1 MKAHN
6 KALTLSALM
15 MMVGLAGPAMAN
27 DEPMQPANGQPAV
40 TCPDG
45 STDCDTQPMPEEDN
59 STWPA
64 EEDNTWPADDT
75 SQDPAM
81 Q

>member
-1 MKAHN
+1 MMKTQN

-15 MMVGLAGPAMAN
+15 MMVGLVGPAMAN
-27 DEPMQPANGQPAV
+27 EASQPQGDQPVV

-45 STDCDTQPMPEEDN
+45 GTDCDTQPMPEDDN

-64 EEDNTWPADDT
+64 ED

>member
-1 MKAHN
+1 MKTHN

-27 DEPMQPANGQPAV
+27 EASQPQGDQPVV

-45 STDCDTQPMPEEDN
+45 GTDCDTQPMPEDDN

-64 EEDNTWPADDT
+64 EEESTWPADDN